1 MLRKILLASA
11 TIALSICGT
20 SAQGTF
26 EEFKSRIDS
35 EFNSYKSA
43 RDNEFEAFRKRIND
57 EYAAM
62 VRKAWGEYN
71 AMRGIPLPDDN
82 PLPPVIYPM
91 DGEAEPIKDKP
102 MPIDEII
109 PLPAPEPQP
118 APIVPI
124 EEKPTPSVEERFEFI
139 FYGTTMRLR
148 LDDKMRFAM
157 DGCDENTVAEVW
169 NWLAESEY
177 ENTVNDCL
185 ALRTKYKLCDWAYL
199 SMLRAMTTEFFGE
212 WGDEATMLTAFIYC
226 QSGYQ
231 MRLANG
237 DGRLFML
244 YASRHTIYGTGY
256 WDVDGEKFYALGEC
270 PQQIRICQAAY
281 PKEKPLSLMITSEQL
296 LTLRQSRQRS
306 LQSRDYAD
314 VRATVKTNENL
325 IAFFDTYPSSMIG
338 DDFGTRWAIYANT
351 PMSEEAAGTLYPSLR
366 TAIDG
371 KPQREAVER
380 LLDFVQTAFTYEYDD
395 KVWGGDRAFFAEE
408 TLYYPYCD
416 CEDRSILFSRLVRD
430 LLGLDV
436 VLVYYPN
443 HLATAVRFTD
453 KVADDHI
460 ILQND
465 KYTVCD
471 PTYIGAPVGAT
482 MPDMDNTTAKIIM
495 LE

>member
-11 TIALSICGT
+11 VIALGIGST

-26 EEFKSRIDS
+26 EEFKSRIDG

-62 VRKAWGEYN
+62 VRKAWSEFN

-82 PLPPVIYPM
+82 PLPPVTYPQ
-91 DGEAEPIKDKP
+91 DGEEEAVEDNPL
-102 MPIDEII
+102 PIDEVIT
-109 PLPAPEPQP
+109 PPVPEPQP
-118 APIVPI
+118 EPIVPI
-124 EEKPTPSVEERFEFI
+124 EEKPAPPVEDRFEFT
-139 FYGTTMRLR
+139 FYGTAMRAR
-148 LDDKMRFAM
+148 IDDEMRFAM
-157 DGCDENTVAEVW
+157 DGCDESSVAKTW
-169 NWLAESEY
+169 SRLAETGY

-185 ALRTKYKLCDWAYL
+185 ALRTRYKLCDWAYL
-199 SMLRAMTTEFFGE
+199 SMLRAMTTEFLGG
-212 WGDEATMLTAFIYC
+212 WSDEATMLTAFIYC

-231 MRLANG
+231 MRLASG

-281 PKEKPLSLMITSEQL
+281 PKERPLSLQIATEQL
-296 LTLRQSRQRS
+296 LALRQSGQRQ
-306 LQSRDYAD
+306 LQSRQFAD
-314 VRATVKTNENL
+314 VKATVRTNENL

-366 TAIDG
+366 AAIDG
-371 KPQREAVER
+371 KPQREAVGR

-430 LLGLDV
+430 LVGLDV

-453 KVADDHI
+453 DVAGDHI
-460 ILQND
+460 MLRD
-465 KYTVCD
+465 EKYVVCD

-482 MPDMDNTTAKIIM
+482 MPGMDNSTAKVIM
-495 LE
+495 LK